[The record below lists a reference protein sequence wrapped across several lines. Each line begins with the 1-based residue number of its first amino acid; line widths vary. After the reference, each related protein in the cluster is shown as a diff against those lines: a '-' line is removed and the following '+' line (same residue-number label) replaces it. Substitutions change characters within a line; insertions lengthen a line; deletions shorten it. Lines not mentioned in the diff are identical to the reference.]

1 MWNKIVNPMLLS
13 ESDSIPKKN
22 FIYELKYDGMRALI
36 YVDSKNLKIFNRHQR
51 DITNLFPE
59 FKEIT
64 KLVSKKCILDGEIIC
79 VKDGKPDFS
88 KLQNRIHLKNNKK
101 ILSQSM
107 WNRATFI
114 CFDILFYDKNVC
126 LLPLYKRKKL
136 LETIDDNDIFV
147 KSKIFYD
154 GNKLFKNI
162 KKFDLEGI
170 VCKNVNSNYI
180 VNSRSDEWIKVKN
193 YKYEYFY
200 IGAYSLSNSN
210 VFSIYLG
217 EYINKNF
224 YYVGKVFVSKKSGL
238 YEKLLE
244 CDRSENLF
252 NNIDFEANFI
262 KPSIKVKIRYIERTS
277 NNHLREAFYISK
289 NY

>member
-170 VCKNVNSNYI
+170 VCKNVNSKYI

-224 YYVGKVFVSKKSGL
+224 YYVGKVFVSKKCGL

-252 NNIDFEANFI
+252 NNVDFEANFI

>member
-1 MWNKIVNPMLLS
+1 MWNKIVKPMLLS

-36 YVDSKNLKIFNRHQR
+36 YIDSKNLKIFNRHEK
-51 DITNLFPE
+51 DITYLFPE

-126 LLPLYKRKKL
+126 LLPLCERKKL

-147 KSKIFYD
+147 KSKIFYH
-154 GNKLFKNI
+154 GNKLFKSV

-170 VCKNVNSNYI
+170 VCKNVNSKYI

-224 YYVGKVFVSKKSGL
+224 YYVGKVFVSKQCGL

-252 NNIDFEANFI
+252 NNVDFEANFI

>member
-170 VCKNVNSNYI
+170 VCKNVNSKYI

>member
-1 MWNKIVNPMLLS
+1 MWNKVVKPMLLS
-13 ESDSIPKKN
+13 ESNDIPKKD
-22 FIYELKYDGMRALI
+22 FIYELKYDGMRALM
-36 YVDSKNLKIFNRHQR
+36 YVDSKNLKIFNRHEK
-51 DITNLFPE
+51 DITYLFPE

-88 KLQNRIHLKNNKK
+88 NLQNRIHLKNNKK

-126 LLPLYKRKKL
+126 LLPLCERKKL
-136 LETIDDNDIFV
+136 LKTIDDNDIFV

-154 GNKLFKNI
+154 GSKLFKSV
-162 KKFDLEGI
+162 KKFDLEGV
-170 VCKNVNSNYI
+170 VCKNVNSKYI

-210 VFSIYLG
+210 IFSIYLG
-217 EYINKNF
+217 EYINKSF
-224 YYVGKVFVSKKSGL
+224 YYVGKVFVKKKSLL

-244 CDRSENLF
+244 CDRSKNLF

-262 KPSIKVKIRYIERTS
+262 KPCIKVKIRYIERTS

>member
-13 ESDSIPKKN
+13 ESDIIPKKN

-79 VKDGKPDFS
+79 VKDSKPDFS

-101 ILSQSM
+101 IISQSM

-126 LLPLYKRKKL
+126 LLPLCERKKL

-154 GNKLFKNI
+154 GNKLFKNV

-170 VCKNVNSNYI
+170 VCKNVNSKYI

-224 YYVGKVFVSKKSGL
+224 YYVGKVFVSKKCEL
-238 YEKLLE
+238 YEKLLK

>member
-1 MWNKIVNPMLLS
+1 MWNKIVKPMLLS

-36 YVDSKNLKIFNRHQR
+36 YIDSKNLKIFNRHEK
-51 DITNLFPE
+51 DITYLFPE

-126 LLPLYKRKKL
+126 LLPLCERKKL

-147 KSKIFYD
+147 KSKIFYH
-154 GNKLFKNI
+154 GNKLFKSV

-170 VCKNVNSNYI
+170 VCKNVNSKYI

-244 CDRSENLF
+244 CDKSENLF

-262 KPSIKVKIRYIERTS
+262 KPSIKVKIRYIERTI

>member
-1 MWNKIVNPMLLS
+1 MWNKAVKPMLLS
-13 ESDSIPKKN
+13 ESDDIPKKD

-36 YVDSKNLKIFNRHQR
+36 YVDSKNLKIFNRHEK
-51 DITNLFPE
+51 DITYLFPE
-59 FKEIT
+59 LKEIT

-107 WNRATFI
+107 WNRASFI

-126 LLPLYKRKKL
+126 LLPLCERKKL

-154 GNKLFKNI
+154 GSKLFKSV

-170 VCKNVNSNYI
+170 VCKNVNSKYI

-224 YYVGKVFVSKKSGL
+224 YYVGKVFVSKKYGL

-262 KPSIKVKIRYIERTS
+262 KPSIKVKIRYIERTC

>member
-13 ESDSIPKKN
+13 ESDIIPKKN

-126 LLPLYKRKKL
+126 LLPLCERKKL

-154 GNKLFKNI
+154 GNKLFKNV

-170 VCKNVNSNYI
+170 VCKNVNSKYI

-262 KPSIKVKIRYIERTS
+262 KPSIKVKIKYIERTS

>member
-1 MWNKIVNPMLLS
+1 MWNKIVKPMLLS

-36 YVDSKNLKIFNRHQR
+36 YIDSKNLKIFNRHEK
-51 DITNLFPE
+51 DITYLFPE

-126 LLPLYKRKKL
+126 LLPLCERKKL

-147 KSKIFYD
+147 KSKIFYH
-154 GNKLFKNI
+154 GNKLFKSV

-170 VCKNVNSNYI
+170 VCKNVNSKYI

-238 YEKLLE
+238 SEKLLE

-252 NNIDFEANFI
+252 NNIDVEANFI
-262 KPSIKVKIRYIERTS
+262 MPSIKVKIRYIERTS

>member
-1 MWNKIVNPMLLS
+1 MWNKIVKPMLLS

-36 YVDSKNLKIFNRHQR
+36 YIDSKNLKIFNRHEK
-51 DITNLFPE
+51 DITYLFPE

-170 VCKNVNSNYI
+170 VCKNVNSKYI